1 MYPPTLQFVITI
13 SIDHREAQPGTRPFQ
28 LKNFHNHHSHVQET
42 LTRCNNNNYTE
53 MQPGTRPFQLMMIN
67 NP

>member
-28 LKNFHNHHSHVQET
+28 LKNFHNHHIIIIIIIIIIISSSSSSSSV
-42 LTRCNNNNYTE
+42 L
-53 MQPGTRPFQLMMIN
+53 
-67 NP
+67 